1 MSQWLIKLR
10 SALDFDPVGALVHG
24 CDDNAGIVELTLDH
38 PKLVRLGRRASVV
51 VDDCHKVVANVTFLL
66 GALWV
71 TLPEILISGGHYV
84 FISAKGFILTCWASW
99 WRHER
104 QLA

>member
-38 PKLVRLGRRASVV
+38 PELVRLGRRASVV

-71 TLPEILISGGHYV
+71 TLPENTWSSLR
-84 FISAKGFILTCWASW
+84 
-99 WRHER
+99 RH
-104 QLA
+104 QYKKFHSNLLGIIVAT